1 MTQERRRFSR
11 VSYSEKCF
19 IKENSA
25 EPSFKLETEIL
36 DLSLNGA
43 LIHRPDDWCDELNK
57 EVTLFFTLS
66 GSDINLLIKG
76 VICHSEEKVLGMK
89 FVSLELESI
98 THLKRLIEL
107 NLGDNALLHREL
119 SQLINGE

>member
-11 VSYSEKCF
+11 ILYSGDCF
-19 IKENSA
+19 IKEDPPDPA
-25 EPSFKLETEIL
+25 FTLETKIL

-43 LIHRPDDWCDELNK
+43 LIHRPDEWTDEYNK
-57 EVTLFFTLS
+57 EVILLFTLS
-66 GSDINLLIKG
+66 GSDICLEIKG

-89 FVSLELESI
+89 FISLPLESI

-107 NLGDNALLHREL
+107 NLGDDALLHREL
-119 SQLINGE
+119 SQLING

>member
-11 VSYSEKCF
+11 ISYSGECF
-19 IKENSA
+19 IKEDSSD
-25 EPSFKLETEIL
+25 PSFTLKTEIL

-43 LIHRPDDWCDELNK
+43 LIHRHEDWTDKLNK

-66 GSDINLLIKG
+66 GSDICLEIKG

-89 FVSLELESI
+89 FVSLPLESI

-107 NLGDNALLHREL
+107 NLGDDDLLHREL
-119 SQLINGE
+119 SQLVNG